1 MESFQHCRD
10 KCFHSVVSDTTNLGV
25 YPTHMTI
32 SVFPPIDAH
41 FFFPGTA
48 DGFNQQ
54 TDCVSV
60 EQAPFIV
67 TQSALPHQWMYSII
81 NTLIWHTIDRSLN
94 ASL

>member
-1 MESFQHCRD
+1 METFQHCRD
-10 KCFHSVVSDTTNLGV
+10 KCLHSVVSDTTNLGV
-25 YPTHMTI
+25 YP
-32 SVFPPIDAH
+32 SVFFLLLMPTS
-41 FFFPGTA
+41 FFPGTA

-60 EQAPFIV
+60 EQAPLMV

-81 NTLIWHTIDRSLN
+81 NMLIRHTIDRSLN